1 MNQAHVKILFRS
13 LTLTVAVALVG
24 QLLFGSL
31 ARAQGPSVSQ
41 AISMSQDTGKPIF
54 AVAGASYCPSCVILM
69 NTLNTDESLRP
80 YIEQFVPLKISSESD
95 DYQRWKQFFPPK
107 KSAIPALFIV
117 SPQGKELYSAVGAL
131 PTQSLQKVMLS
142 SLEKAGRY
150 PTATEW
156 EEILATLEASN
167 KLLEEQEY
175 EKAADQA
182 LPIVEQLS
190 RLGSLLEL
198 GTEGRRAQSQVRIL
212 TATEK
217 QQFDEALKSMV
228 SKGEFQNAMDVATL
242 EQLLAVQPDQR
253 KQSAREIKQSIR
265 DSAQKKLLKQAR
277 ELRQAEAMAKDSEKK
292 QQRKALAIFKRIAKR
307 YPNTEAAKRAE
318 QNLKDMANTKT

>member
-117 SPQGKELYSAVGAL
+117 SPQGKEFYSAVGAL

-150 PTATEW
+150 PTATE
-156 EEILATLEASN
+156 
-167 KLLEEQEY
+167 
-175 EKAADQA
+175 
-182 LPIVEQLS
+182 
-190 RLGSLLEL
+190 
-198 GTEGRRAQSQVRIL
+198 
-212 TATEK
+212 
-217 QQFDEALKSMV
+217 
-228 SKGEFQNAMDVATL
+228 
-242 EQLLAVQPDQR
+242 
-253 KQSAREIKQSIR
+253 
-265 DSAQKKLLKQAR
+265 
-277 ELRQAEAMAKDSEKK
+277 
-292 QQRKALAIFKRIAKR
+292 
-307 YPNTEAAKRAE
+307 
-318 QNLKDMANTKT
+318 